1 MQQLEIEFFF
11 PLTEQIPLDLDFTPS
26 EEYAKKLREEHWA
39 GMVTTSFLIPNG
51 GAVTMSKIEP
61 CLQFDI
67 DQTPITVVSKN
78 KPNIIKKFVY
88 RMLGLKWK
96 VK

>member
-26 EEYAKKLREEHWA
+26 EEYAKKLREEQRA
-39 GMVTTSFLIPNG
+39 GMVTTSFLNPNG
-51 GAVTMSKIEP
+51 GVITMSKNEP

-67 DQTPITVVSKN
+67 DQTPDTN
-78 KPNIIKKFVY
+78 Y
-88 RMLGLKWK
+88 RC
-96 VK
+96 V